1 VIAVGIDPGLSGG
14 LVVLMS
20 HDHGLR
26 PVFKAPMPAG
36 DGRVHVVDLAS
47 FLGDE
52 GEHVFIEQAWAR
64 PGNASK
70 SIVTSLVN
78 YGRILGMLECRQ
90 IPHTIV
96 APGKW
101 TRDLGL
107 KATKDANGKRTKAAN
122 IALAKKLF
130 PNETFLATP
139 RCKKPHDGM
148 VDAAL
153 IAYWGLMHGGKS

>member
-1 VIAVGIDPGLSGG
+1 MIVVGIDPGLSGG
-14 LVVLMS
+14 LVVLMG
-20 HDHGLR
+20 HDQGLR
-26 PVFKAPMPAG
+26 PYHKIPMPV
-36 DGRVHVVDLAS
+36 DYGRVDVRHLGDV
-47 FLGDE
+47 LGDE

-90 IPHTIV
+90 LPHTVV

>member
-1 VIAVGIDPGLSGG
+1 VIAIGIDPGLSGG
-14 LVVLMS
+14 LVVLLGR
-20 HDHGLR
+20 DQGLC
-26 PVFKAPMPAG
+26 PNSKIPMPVV
-36 DGRVHVVDLAS
+36 DGRVDVAVLAEH
-47 FLGDE
+47 LGDE

-78 YGRILGMLECRQ
+78 YGRILGMLECRR
-90 IPHTIV
+90 IRHTFV
-96 APGKW
+96 SPGKW
-101 TRDLGL
+101 ARDLGL
-107 KATKDANGKRTKAAN
+107 KASKDANGKRTKAAN